1 MKKWFCEHLD
11 GVAEELID
19 CGIFTGAK
27 KVEPGIWTGEIDTT
41 RICNHDE
48 MPQFID
54 YGVSSNASRALV
66 YCGKGERC
74 QKMKDENRE
83 CVTIQ
88 PYVNFAGEVIMGHVI
103 FPGTCISSNM
113 APESTVEKID
123 NLLSRELQDVLDRGR
138 GEVRFPEDTQGV
150 AGQSNICVLWTCD
163 ATVTMKQW
171 ISIKNLSCVNNKL
184 CRYLYYCI
192 FTIHY
197 NCKHALEVFPYTI

>member
-1 MKKWFCEHLD
+1 MQGNATTKRVLACSEEMVREYLD

-27 KVEPGIWTGEIDTT
+27 KVEPGVWTGEIDTT
-41 RICNHDE
+41 RIFNHDE

-54 YGVSSNASRALV
+54 YGVSSNAYRAPF

-103 FPGTCISSNM
+103 FPGTCISRN
-113 APESTVEKID
+113 TIKILKWMISMITK
-123 NLLSRELQDVLDRGR
+123 NFGKQLNQYLL
-138 GEVRFPEDTQGV
+138 
-150 AGQSNICVLWTCD
+150 
-163 ATVTMKQW
+163 
-171 ISIKNLSCVNNKL
+171 ISGAKAAKL
-184 CRYLYYCI
+184 
-192 FTIHY
+192 F
-197 NCKHALEVFPYTI
+197 